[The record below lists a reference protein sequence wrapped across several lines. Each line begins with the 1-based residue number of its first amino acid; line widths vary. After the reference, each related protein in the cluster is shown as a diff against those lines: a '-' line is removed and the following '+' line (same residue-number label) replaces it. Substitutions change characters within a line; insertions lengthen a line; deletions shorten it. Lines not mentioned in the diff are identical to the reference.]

1 MTSGDWHDK
10 IPRLAKPCAGIR
22 IYAPGW
28 MHRIIDAIAEAPVLE
43 FARLSVAERVLYFV
57 EVANRRRLSPIIL
70 ERT

>member
-1 MTSGDWHDK
+1 
-10 IPRLAKPCAGIR
+10 
-22 IYAPGW
+22 